1 MDWKP
6 PAAWPFGADGAAAE
20 PHAMQLPASVRQV
33 IDPTYWDNTSTLPID
48 VAAGVLLRQYI
59 PDVANFI
66 QTQRQRY
73 SLGSVEYHR
82 MRATAPQL
90 VVDYINNSGQEII
103 TVTLRPTTSVSNPT
117 TGAFVALDDGGPLQL
132 FNGSAFF
139 DDGVSGGMRI
149 YSSPDGKTWTQH
161 NRVIGFTLEQDGT
174 FLGATA
180 IAFLQQTVLSFGWN
194 TFPGAV
200 VAFGNNTWVI
210 FASGYAH
217 SCGWW
222 QNPEDTAPVD
232 ATGVYDP
239 TFGLYK
245 WTDAAF
251 WTSKDGKTWTRGHL
265 IVNGQINDL
274 FYASPK
280 AINSD
285 MSADTGLFYASY
297 QVWSDGIPQPIAVW
311 VETGGESQLEIN
323 GVVVPTG
330 AIGGGVYPGGT
341 PPVLGSTQYIKSK
354 DGVTWTASNVTEF
367 TLQQS
372 GMINPTDTTTVD
384 TSSFKSYCWLNGT
397 VISTTGMSFSNP
409 GQIAVLTISPSH
421 PTAIFRS
428 GSPQGSDGWQ
438 FIDLPQPPTIPDF
451 ATGITWGV
459 NVVAALSGVINIF
472 VAFGEVDWQ
481 TTGDHTNVSMP
492 AIWWSKDGLT
502 WTAWQ
507 APKPPGGWSA
517 GFPVNFQSFFN
528 RITQGTS
535 GTWEQPDGVAYQFL

>member
-1 MDWKP
+1 
-6 PAAWPFGADGAAAE
+6 
-20 PHAMQLPASVRQV
+20 MQLPASVRQV
-33 IDPTYWDNTSTLPID
+33 IDDTYWDNTSPIPID
-48 VAAGVLLRQYI
+48 VAAGKLLRQYI
-59 PDVANFI
+59 PDVSNFI

-82 MRATAPQL
+82 MRGTAPQL
-90 VVDYINNSGQEII
+90 LVDYINNSGEEII
-103 TVTLRPTTSVSNPT
+103 TVTLQPTTSSGT
-117 TGAFVALDDGGPLQL
+117 KKTGAFVALDDGGPLQL
-132 FNGSAFF
+132 FDGSAYF
-139 DDGVSGGMRI
+139 DDSVSGGMRI
-149 YSSPDGKTWTQH
+149 YSSPNGKDWTQY
-161 NRVIGFTLEQDGT
+161 NRVIGFTLEQDRT

-180 IAFLQQTVLSFGWN
+180 LTFWKQNVLSFGWN

-200 VAFGNNTWVI
+200 LAFGNKTWVI
-210 FASGYAH
+210 FGSGYAH

-222 QNPEDTAPVD
+222 QNPVDTAPPD
-232 ATGVYDP
+232 ATGAYEF
-239 TFGLYK
+239 TSGLYK

-251 WTSKDGKTWTRGHL
+251 WTSKDGKTWTRGYL

-285 MSADTGLFYASY
+285 TSAGTGLFYASY
-297 QVWSDGIPQPIAVW
+297 QVWSEGVPQPVAVW

-323 GVVVPTG
+323 GVVVPTDSI
-330 AIGGGVYPGGT
+330 AGGDYPGGT
-341 PPVLGSTQYIKSK
+341 PPALGSMQYIKSK
-354 DGVTWTASNVTEF
+354 DGVTWASSDVTEF

-372 GMINPTDTTTVD
+372 GLINTTDTATTVD
-384 TSSFKSYCWLNGT
+384 ISSFKSYCGLNGT

-409 GQIAVLTISPSH
+409 GQIAVLKISSSH

-428 GSPQGSDGWQ
+428 GSPQSSDGWQ
-438 FIDLPQPPTIPDF
+438 FIDLPQPPTIPGF
-451 ATGITWGV
+451 ATSITWGV
-459 NVVAALSGVINIF
+459 NVVSSLSGTVNIL

-481 TTGDHTNVSMP
+481 TTGDHTNVTMP
-492 AIWWSKDGLT
+492 AIWWSEDGLS

-507 APKPPGGWSA
+507 APVPPGGWSD

-535 GTWEQPDGVAYQFL
+535 GTWEQLDKVVYQLL